1 MVFCHG
7 SLSWLIHEVLD
18 LKSCIKLP
26 SLRKHICNACWQ
38 HSKFDFC
45 YSLQE
50 NIGILLPILISLSLP
65 PSLLHTHT
73 HTHTH
78 KHTHYS
84 ESSHIMLRQVFFTGN
99 HKLMERTIPE
109 CPSEK
114 KTCQGRVPEPWPP
127 PPQCSSYP
135 RQREAG
141 QGSKCTEGGLG
152 LMQARAKH
160 RGMKRTAASS
170 LFCNHSEELLQTRTR
185 ICSWLFDEKN

>member
-18 LKSCIKLP
+18 LQSCIKLP

-73 HTHTH
+73 HTHTNT
-78 KHTHYS
+78 HTTLKAATS
-84 ESSHIMLRQVFFTGN
+84 CWDKSSLQG
-99 HKLMERTIPE
+99 TISWWKEQFQNVPVKKRHVKAGSQS
-109 CPSEK
+109 PGPHPLSALLIQGSEK
-114 KTCQGRVPEPWPP
+114 QD
-127 PPQCSSYP
+127 
-135 RQREAG
+135 REANAQKVG
-141 QGSKCTEGGLG
+141 WG
-152 LMQARAKH
+152 
-160 RGMKRTAASS
+160 
-170 LFCNHSEELLQTRTR
+170 
-185 ICSWLFDEKN
+185 